1 MKRVT
6 RKKGQSILI
15 GDDIKVTIQ
24 KTKKENVIVG
34 VDAPD
39 DVPVRKNEIYLHG
52 ITTEHD
58 RDAIWRRILGD
69 DDPLEELQ

>member
-1 MKRVT
+1 MKRVY

-15 GDDIKVTIQ
+15 GDHIKVTIQ
-24 KTKKENVIVG
+24 QTKKENVIIG
-34 VDAPD
+34 VDAPE

-58 RDAIWRRILGD
+58 RDAIWRKILGD
-69 DDPLEELQ
+69 DPVEIQE